1 MPKMKLTDKAV
12 DRLPL
17 SADGYV
23 VYYDTKLTGFGV
35 RVGSRSKMYFVHKR
49 IGNIQIKVSIGK
61 TALLTFE
68 DAYEKALQILKD
80 AAQGITPDD
89 RVAEQSRIA
98 EERKAETTTFREMFD
113 DYCATRKKLKQ
124 DTKDHYLDKLTCY
137 LSDWLT
143 QPLLSITPAMVVA
156 KHAEIGKKSKAQADH
171 VFRVLR
177 AVFNHAMEMH
187 DNIFTRNPVKRL
199 SSVNAWY
206 NVPRKQTFTR
216 PAQLAAFFDAVEGS
230 PGLVADYMTCLL
242 FTGIRSASEIAR
254 VEVSHVDFKEKCIS
268 LFDTKTREF
277 LIVPVGGHVLKILKR
292 RHDDAVAQGTPF
304 LFYAFQEQAARNG
317 RYVPKKAGGH
327 IKDVRGTIKT
337 IFEGTE
343 LAQITPH
350 DMRRTFLTYA
360 DEIGISNVVQKR
372 LVGHA
377 ISQDVTDGYKVL
389 TLERLRKEVAK
400 VERFILK
407 NRRAAA
413 VIA

>member
-124 DTKDHYLDKLTCY
+124 DIKDHYLDKLTCY

-156 KHAEIGKKSKAQADH
+156 KH
-171 VFRVLR
+171 
-177 AVFNHAMEMH
+177 
-187 DNIFTRNPVKRL
+187 
-199 SSVNAWY
+199 
-206 NVPRKQTFTR
+206 
-216 PAQLAAFFDAVEGS
+216 
-230 PGLVADYMTCLL
+230 
-242 FTGIRSASEIAR
+242 
-254 VEVSHVDFKEKCIS
+254 
-268 LFDTKTREF
+268 
-277 LIVPVGGHVLKILKR
+277 
-292 RHDDAVAQGTPF
+292 
-304 LFYAFQEQAARNG
+304 
-317 RYVPKKAGGH
+317 
-327 IKDVRGTIKT
+327 
-337 IFEGTE
+337 
-343 LAQITPH
+343 
-350 DMRRTFLTYA
+350 
-360 DEIGISNVVQKR
+360 
-372 LVGHA
+372 
-377 ISQDVTDGYKVL
+377 
-389 TLERLRKEVAK
+389 
-400 VERFILK
+400 
-407 NRRAAA
+407 
-413 VIA
+413 